1 MLLKDE
7 FVLRELKDSWI
18 FLYYSVARK
27 MSDFFGRKS
36 MEYLRAAVR
45 SYGEKMAGLE
55 VLAAES
61 NKRKRSLYN
70 YFWENTTSCP
80 DPRYKIQV
88 QFIKEDEATYD
99 VLSCPLAK
107 FFVAKAEE
115 DLLLPYCEEFS
126 ASYVKHYCGPES
138 QSHVSELLYRE
149 GEYSCRFAHYFRL
162 ANLAG
167 NPEIFF
173 SGGENKSNTEN
184 CPVSSGRKQLL
195 AIPGL
200 FEPGFEPG
208 EDIYFL
214 SAREF
219 YLFTLSVYLV
229 LEEEEDRLLLLSESL
244 KMAAGMLSEYLKR
257 QSEKYSKDWDFNF
270 LEEHSCLT
278 ALEEIMKFRD
288 VPEALSEQIELNFIS
303 KVKNSF

>member
-18 FLYYSVARK
+18 FLYYSVARN
-27 MSDFFGRKS
+27 MTDFFGRKS
-36 MEYLRAAVR
+36 LEYLRLAVR
-45 SYGEKMAGLE
+45 NYGEKMADLEGLD
-55 VLAAES
+55 AE
-61 NKRKRSLYN
+61 NNNRKRNLYN
-70 YFWENTTSCP
+70 YFWENRTSCP

-88 QFIKEDEATYD
+88 QFIKEDEAAYD
-99 VLSCPLAK
+99 VLSCPFAK
-107 FFVAKAEE
+107 FFAEKGEE

-149 GEYSCRFAHYFRL
+149 GEYSCRFAHYFRS

-167 NPEIFF
+167 NPERFF
-173 SGGENKSNTEN
+173 SGEDDKSDTGNS
-184 CPVSSGRKQLL
+184 PASSGQKQLL

-200 FEPGFEPG
+200 LESDK
-208 EDIYFL
+208 DIYFL

-229 LEEEEDRLLLLSESL
+229 LEKEEDRFLLLSESL
-244 KMAAGMLSEYLKR
+244 KMAAGMLGEYLKR
-257 QSEKYSKDWDFNF
+257 QSEKYNKDYNFDF

-278 ALEEIMKFRD
+278 ALEEIMKSED
-288 VPEALSEQIELNFIS
+288 VPETLSEQIELNFIS